1 VDRTRSARLLTRR
14 LYIIAALGAVVLTG
28 AAAPLA
34 VVHLA
39 RWLAP
44 GTDPVGPLTT
54 TFAEC
59 SRPPADPQGA
69 WLVEV
74 GRTAFRTPQVLG
86 GQAARAGLACESCHQ
101 AGRRNPDFFFPH
113 LSGAPGTADVTT
125 ALFSSH
131 RDDGIDNPKRIPD
144 LSGPKAV
151 LKVPQ
156 DPARPDLAAFIHGQI
171 TQEFDGA
178 EPPPAVLAGLAA
190 YVRSLDPA
198 ACPTPARGPL
208 RVADQIEDARRA
220 ARAALGALDRHDS
233 ATAIVMIQGARW
245 RLGLIDERYA
255 APDLADT
262 HAALH
267 AADLDLAAALGA
279 IRAGDPHA
287 AERLD
292 LWLARSPVWAQLVK
306 REEPRSLF
314 DPAQVAQAAG
324 R

>member
-1 VDRTRSARLLTRR
+1 VDRARAARLLK
-14 LYIIAALGAVVLTG
+14 LQLAFIALVLTG
-28 AAAPLA
+28 AAAAPLTA
-34 VVHLA
+34 LHPA

-59 SRPPADPQGA
+59 LRPPADPKGA

-131 RDDGIDNPKRIPD
+131 RDDGIDNPRPIPD
-144 LSGPKAV
+144 LSAPKAT
-151 LKVPQ
+151 LKVSQ
-156 DPARPDLAAFIHGQI
+156 DPASPALQAFIHGQI
-171 TQEFDGA
+171 TEEFDGA
-178 EPPPAVLAGLAA
+178 EPPPTVLAGLAA

-198 ACPTPARGPL
+198 ACPSPARRPL
-208 RVADQIEDARRA
+208 RVADQVEDARRA
-220 ARAALGALDRHDS
+220 ARAALGALERHDTS
-233 ATAIVMIQGARW
+233 TAIVMIQGARW

-255 APDLADT
+255 DADLADAR
-262 HAALH
+262 AALH
-267 AADLDLAAALGA
+267 AADLDLAAALSA
-279 IRAGDPHA
+279 VRAGDPRA

-292 LWLARSPVWAQLVK
+292 LWLARSAAWAALLQ
-306 REEPRSLF
+306 REEPHSLF
-314 DPAQVAQAAG
+314 NPAQLAQAAT